1 MRRAAGER
9 CPPTARSR
17 ACAPGWTPAPD
28 ASKSDAMRDPQGGR
42 LEKSRDDSI
51 VPEAEKFQ
59 NVSTA
64 RKAPEGAGADKA
76 KSN

>member
-1 MRRAAGER
+1 M
-9 CPPTARSR
+9 PTDDTKSGVRS
-17 ACAPGWTPAPD
+17 GMDPAPD
-28 ASKSDAMRDPQGGR
+28 ASTPDVKRDPQGGR

-51 VPEAEKFQ
+51 VPEAKKFQ

-64 RKAPEGAGADKA
+64 RKAPESAGADKA